1 MIFVWIVFADK
12 KPDMEIGKKITS
24 KPPTTLIKLRTK
36 SERVLK
42 LKLNAD
48 KTLKDENIS
57 SLEKHVILD

>member
-1 MIFVWIVFADK
+1 
-12 KPDMEIGKKITS
+12 MEIGKKITS